1 MERGESILLCIHS
14 FAWTFLILS
23 HTVIVGTLEVDCFF
37 CINGDSECIPY
48 LSAGLSTTER
58 ERHST
63 RGDFYGTKGNHLYP
77 YQLAIRQSN
86 SEPLRINH

>member
-1 MERGESILLCIHS
+1 MHQGMIKSCIVQEISSVISAADCLVLSDEMER
-14 FAWTFLILS
+14 
-23 HTVIVGTLEVDCFF
+23 
-37 CINGDSECIPY
+37 
-48 LSAGLSTTER
+48 GLSTTER